1 LVTAKPRE
9 SFLPVDRCLA
19 PVAFGSQEEST
30 AQMEQTLNEYLVA
43 RETVLRNPSDEA
55 SRAWWASEGY
65 APPAHPT
72 VPLAMVHT
80 IRLQWLDATDA
91 MLADSRA
98 FLFDHGY
105 KAGLNIRA
113 YTSKTRDAERAK
125 HGLAPLRG
133 RE

>member
-1 LVTAKPRE
+1 
-9 SFLPVDRCLA
+9 
-19 PVAFGSQEEST
+19 
-30 AQMEQTLNEYLVA
+30 
-43 RETVLRNPSDEA
+43 
-55 SRAWWASEGY
+55 
-65 APPAHPT
+65 
-72 VPLAMVHT
+72 MVHT

-113 YTSKTRDAERAK
+113 YTSKTRDAERAR

>member
-1 LVTAKPRE
+1 MGVT
-9 SFLPVDRCLA
+9 
-19 PVAFGSQEEST
+19 
-30 AQMEQTLNEYLVA
+30 
-43 RETVLRNPSDEA
+43 
-55 SRAWWASEGY
+55 EGY

-72 VPLAMVHT
+72 VPLATVHRV
-80 IRLQWLDATDA
+80 RLQWLDATDA

-105 KAGLNIRA
+105 AAGLNIRA

-125 HGLAPLRG
+125 RGLAPLRG